1 MAIAMVAIASCTNEV
16 LLTPEP
22 GVDES
27 AARDLMPM
35 SFSTGYATRTSL
47 DGNVVNWTEDDEI
60 VVFDDLH
67 YLNKFGAKSVDGAFA
82 VFEGMVTART
92 TDFYAVYPY
101 SSAIKATD
109 ESICVNLIDNQTPV
123 AGTFAEEHNISIAH
137 ATKAAEDDHVDN
149 VLFRNLCG
157 LVQFTVPERLNAV
170 ASVEFIANSRN
181 IAGDLTVAKDDMS
194 ITAYENAART
204 VYMNGSFDAGSTFY
218 FVVTPGEING
228 FNIKV
233 TAENGATYTKSSAKT
248 INIEA
253 GKIRNL
259 GVIDFAAQPTATAW
273 HTYEGGVLTGT
284 AVTLQ
289 LGLPAGMEEYVDGLS
304 ASLVNSNG
312 QELRILKKTSGVTTS
327 EEMSVAYA
335 SAYIPTGT
343 YKIFVT
349 YSLNGVPKEETIYVD
364 VPRPEFS
371 VTADAYTS
379 YSKYREG
386 DLYAANY
393 KCKPETVYG
402 MKCSVNISDAVLKQY
417 GLSSCSVYLTDPYGT
432 GLPLYGTVN
441 KNSSSCFYMEQQ
453 SVSARGQYSMSAEV
467 TFDGVTK
474 SSPPKT
480 LHITGLPYKAPSMVE
495 SDWELASWNCKYSNG
510 SIQLGGVSG
519 SGECT
524 ATSKMA
530 FVIPNNVN
538 IKVNTN
544 VTIRAFNFGLWY
556 NTDFTVKVNG
566 TQIIK
571 QNSDKQDNNNT
582 GKNYNLSGNATF
594 TPSGCS
600 VVMNSSYTA
609 AGPWSKIHS
618 MEILYR

>member
-1 MAIAMVAIASCTNEV
+1 MVAMASCTEEA
-16 LLTPEP
+16 LAPEP
-22 GVDES
+22 GVDG
-27 AARDLMPM
+27 AATRDLMPM

-67 YLNKFGAKSVDGAFA
+67 YLNKFGAKSVDGAYA

-109 ESICVNLIDNQTPV
+109 ESIYVNLIDNQTPV

-149 VLFRNLCG
+149 VLFRNICG

-170 ASVEFIANSRN
+170 ASVEFTANNRN

-248 INIEA
+248 ISIEA

-259 GVIDFAAQPTATAW
+259 GVIDFTAQPTATAW

-312 QELRILKKTSGVTTS
+312 QELRILNKTSGVTTS

-393 KCKPETVYG
+393 KCNPETVYG

-417 GLSSCSVYLTDPYGT
+417 GLSLCSVNLTDPYGT
-432 GLPLYGTVN
+432 ALPLYGTVN

-453 SVSARGQYSMSAEV
+453 SVSSRGQYSMSAVV

-474 SSPPKT
+474 TWYKT
-480 LHITGLPYKAPSMVE
+480 LYITGLPYTAAPPR
-495 SDWELASWNCKYSNG
+495 NTG
-510 SIQLGGVSG
+510 SHPWSG
-519 SGECT
+519 SANSWGSDFVRLHAHTISHTFYAPYNINVDVYQNVRIFTRSDDCT
-524 ATSKMA
+524 YKLS
-530 FVIPNNVN
+530 
-538 IKVNTN
+538 
-544 VTIRAFNFGLWY
+544 
-556 NTDFTVKVNG
+556 
-566 TQIIK
+566 
-571 QNSDKQDNNNT
+571 
-582 GKNYNLSGNATF
+582 LSGN
-594 TPSGCS
+594 SLYS
-600 VVMNSSYTA
+600 VTQSSYVPADKATTVKETYQSVLTSSNPVLQVSNSY
-609 AGPWSKIHS
+609 GTDDFVLEYTNVKVY
-618 MEILYR
+618 EIKVLYR